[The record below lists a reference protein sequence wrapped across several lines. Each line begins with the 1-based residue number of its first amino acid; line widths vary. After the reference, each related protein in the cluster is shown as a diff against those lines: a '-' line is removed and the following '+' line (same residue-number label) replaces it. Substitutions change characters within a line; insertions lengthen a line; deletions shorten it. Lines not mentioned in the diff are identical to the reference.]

1 MRTGCRRFCLRPNGR
16 ICINFTVHPRR
27 GIISASPCSGSFR
40 GFFKGTVEGFSAFT
54 AALIGQPQ
62 GVVCET
68 LRLLVIGLMEQALF
82 ENRMRNL
89 LWLLTTAPSY
99 PLRLGLSE
107 ANARIPTKEQSTAE
121 IGANVVS
128 PLGETIEFG
137 AAELGADTTIFGV
150 A

>member
-62 GVVCET
+62 GVVVCET
-68 LRLLVIGLMEQALF
+68 LRLLVIGLMEQA
-82 ENRMRNL
+82 
-89 LWLLTTAPSY
+89 LLTTAPSY